1 MTTTDSNT
9 GTAPALRG
17 GASFVTLEHAPMTRF
32 QIGAVLICMVLNLI
46 DGFDVLAIAF
56 AAPSLAKDWKLAPDA
71 LGVLLSAGLAGMTA
85 GSLFVAPLA
94 DRWGRRLMTLLT
106 LVVVSTGML
115 ASAMAESSLQLGAAR
130 FFTGVGIGAMLPSI
144 NTMVAEYSSVRR
156 RELSLSIMST
166 GYPIGATLG
175 GTAAILI
182 SGHFGWRGIFV
193 FGGVL
198 STVMIPLVLWRLPE
212 SLEFLLN
219 RRPEGALDAANRL
232 LRLLGRSELSALP
245 EVARAQPKTGARE
258 ILSGAL
264 IRPTLLLWAA
274 FFLVMSSFYFVL
286 SWTPKLLVEA
296 GMPINRGLSGGV
308 LLNLGGICGTVLLGV
323 LGARLGIFRIHTV
336 ALIAAAA
343 MTACFG
349 LVSGSLHAG
358 LIVAVLVGFFLFTS
372 LVGLYVITPSIYPT
386 EVRNTGTGLAIGV
399 GRIGAILSPYLA
411 GLLLSTG
418 WKPSAAYIAFG
429 LPTLLAAGAV
439 MMLARN
445 RSASA
450 AAT

>member
-1 MTTTDSNT
+1 MTAVPVSTRTESSAID
-9 GTAPALRG
+9 
-17 GASFVTLEHAPMTRF
+17 HAPMTPF

-46 DGFDVLAIAF
+46 DGFDVLAVAF
-56 AAPSLAKDWKLAPDA
+56 AAPTLAKDWKLAPDQ

-94 DRWGRRLMTLLT
+94 DRWGRRAMTLLT
-106 LVVVSTGML
+106 LVVVSAGML
-115 ASAMAESSLQLGAAR
+115 GSVIAQDSLQLGLAR
-130 FFTGVGIGAMLPSI
+130 LFTGVGIGAMLPSI
-144 NTMVAEYSSVRR
+144 NTMVAEYSSLQR

-175 GTAAILI
+175 GIAAILI
-182 SGHFGWRGIFV
+182 SAQYGWRGIFA
-193 FGGVL
+193 FGGLL
-198 STVMIPLVLWRLPE
+198 STAMIPLVLWRLPE
-212 SLEFLLN
+212 SLEFLLT
-219 RRPEGALDAANRL
+219 RRPAGALEAANRV
-232 LRLLGRSELSALP
+232 LRLLGRPELDALP
-245 EVARAQPKTGARE
+245 ELARSERKSSARD
-258 ILSGAL
+258 ILSGGLA
-264 IRPTLLLWAA
+264 RPTLLLWTA
-274 FFLVMSSFYFVL
+274 FFLVMFSFYFVV

-296 GMPINRGLSGGV
+296 GLPVDRGLSGGV

-323 LGARLGIFRIHTV
+323 LGARLGIFRVHTL

-349 LVSGSLHAG
+349 LVSGSLQAG

-372 LVGLYVITPSIYPT
+372 MVGLYVITPSIYPT

-411 GLLLSTG
+411 GLLLATG
-418 WKPSAAYIAFG
+418 WKPSSAYIAFG
-429 LPTLLAAGAV
+429 LPTLLAAAAV

-445 RSASA
+445 RDHAPIA
-450 AAT
+450 R